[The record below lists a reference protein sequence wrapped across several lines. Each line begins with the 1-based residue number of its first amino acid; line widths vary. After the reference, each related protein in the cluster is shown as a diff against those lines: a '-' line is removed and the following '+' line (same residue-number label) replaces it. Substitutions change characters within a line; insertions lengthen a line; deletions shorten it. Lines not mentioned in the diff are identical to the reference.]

1 MRVLYKERNATEW
14 VEITDYVN
22 LSGSISETFDNFNTT
37 KLELIVS
44 DKGTEIIDVL
54 IGILPK
60 SYSMITEAED
70 DSEITTDNTYI
81 FSTQDTPQARLRGK
95 TDKTSGLYK
104 LELNGI
110 ELIKELEDTNLPNY
124 TITQPKTEFFSP
136 FTIEH
141 TTKFTLGKKYSPP
154 LNQTTP
160 FEVNI
165 SGSATTETINSS
177 NNNGEISYSM
187 SGSRLIAEFSN
198 INETPYSINVKLD
211 FQQSALQGYG
221 MNLFATQ
228 QIGAYA
234 VNESPKWKTGSIMKL
249 NYEIKYYNGNTLI
262 ETKTNTPINMEY
274 AGGDGNK
281 NADFSFQR
289 IRALG
294 SSNTNNTGLVIPQN
308 KNATKAVVEF
318 YYTMNKTYRNYV
330 VPTGLG
336 GGVPAPFFPQTEI
349 DGFNN
354 DSTVK
359 VLFNNITLSA
369 RSTTIMVGLKEP
381 KSTLADFVDKALLDY
396 NFNRREKMAISPEL
410 RAKLTVPAPES
421 EWSGYDMRELIER
434 ACKYVNVIPYTNF
447 DTRTE
452 YAGFNNI
459 VPLYRTTD
467 PFDIPAN
474 DNTEF
479 TLTNDHPSVGQ
490 VVVFTK
496 DESLDSAINIGTY
509 PFAPDEAETY
519 VVARVICEKLNT
531 QSQLEIE
538 LYYRWENEDYPKTK
552 IYAYREDY
560 ESTIVSFLGQ
570 KPNGAFELRA
580 KHNYGGLENG
590 YVISVIYSYNID
602 LMDQTINAPLFD
614 KPFNQLTRNE
624 RKQQLDAWYLSD
636 GIPFLATPTRPNLID
651 FVRQDTYDNVLG
663 DTTEWNDTEGYE
675 ESREE
680 TEFYDT
686 VISSSKNLVSSTDI
700 THERILIG
708 ASSVEMAQMT
718 DSNMGFI
725 ASNDIYYM
733 VNGYLYAPSLNIK
746 ITSDGVDKNINTNMG
761 KANWWDI
768 SNRLLDKDIYDALP
782 NVNYSSADGR
792 RSGELSQGNTIY
804 YESGSNVI
812 GGLGHQAPGVPKYKL
827 FTSGLTKQTEYAVIE
842 MLVCL
847 AVENEMLENPNAS
860 TITATNPNVVF
871 TNTAIKNMQLYI
883 KFVALQHELT
893 TKFIS
898 GNEERK
904 GLGYQKRLNVS
915 DRVMAYDET
924 EKTLLNEVNSKGNKK
939 IYLTKTYAN
948 MSDSLPSGARISR
961 GKYTITS
968 KRLSLRN
975 GAVECE
981 YTLDEGYIIQNTKVG
996 LSVQYD
1002 KYNVPY
1008 EYVNREIQI
1017 DNHIVFN
1024 NEPTDEYKLDPQ
1036 SANIGFIE
1044 KLFNGGFDGFVYAQ
1058 LDSVFTQL
1066 ETPVSVSSLMRLT
1079 KLEGNKTL
1087 IYTGK
1092 FIDNYSAG
1100 NQRWVGSYNNENDIL
1115 ITQPFKYGNY
1125 RGQVDEIKNV
1135 KIGYSR
1141 GNDYRLE
1148 AIDSVYD
1155 VWDYPLDQ
1163 FPSGNPYSYSLNET
1177 LSVNLDTLY
1186 YTSDEVHLINKDGR
1200 EALLLNYHSFLES
1213 DKPSEI
1219 QWYSFK
1225 RVSKIGRLPSDIEL
1239 TDNLTMEKINT
1250 SLQVFNNAI
1259 VKDVVFLSHNSYK
1272 FSVEVSG
1279 LTPSDFEGY
1288 SVAFINDDN
1297 EMELCGVVKNADM
1310 TYVAPK
1316 LTINLYVSATR
1327 YGKK

>member
-44 DKGTEIIDVL
+44 DKETEIIDVL

-60 SYSMITEAED
+60 SYIMITETED

-221 MNLFATQ
+221 MQLFATQ

-336 GGVPAPFFPQTEI
+336 GGVQAPFFPQTEI

-447 DTRTE
+447 NFRNDYRALVNYIDKTYTAEAMGDFRNHADTSIAPSKAYPNGNTAGKWRVYNISSGLMTQINTKGLNINNNKLKYIRTRV
-452 YAGFNNI
+452 Y
-459 VPLYRTTD
+459 
-467 PFDIPAN
+467 PAN
-474 DNTEF
+474 YATDITEIYLLF
-479 TLTNDHPSVGQ
+479 KGEAQTNKLRLDFGYYSSGRELAFITTEPLTSDIYLISNNSSTADAY
-490 VVVFTK
+490 VFDSIEVYDAQLLV
-496 DESLDSAINIGTY
+496 DENPESD
-509 PFAPDEAETY
+509 
-519 VVARVICEKLNT
+519 
-531 QSQLEIE
+531 
-538 LYYRWENEDYPKTK
+538 YYN
-552 IYAYREDY
+552 
-560 ESTIVSFLGQ
+560 
-570 KPNGAFELRA
+570 
-580 KHNYGGLENG
+580 
-590 YVISVIYSYNID
+590 
-602 LMDQTINAPLFD
+602 
-614 KPFNQLTRNE
+614 KPFNDLTNAQ
-624 RKQQLDAWYLSD
+624 KLTQMNLWFNNGVPY
-636 GIPFLATPTRPNLID
+636 IATPTRPNLID

-733 VNGYLYAPSLNIK
+733 ANGYLYAPSLNIK

-812 GGLGHQAPGVPKYKL
+812 GGLGHQAPGVPNYKL
-827 FTSGLTKQTEYAVIE
+827 FTGGLTKQTEYAVIE

-860 TITATNPNVVF
+860 TITAANPNVVF

-883 KFVALQHELT
+883 KFVALQNELT

-981 YTLDEGYIIQNTKVG
+981 YTLDEGYIIQNTKAG

-1036 SANIGFIE
+1036 SANIGFIN

-1135 KIGYSR
+1135 KIGYSS

-1148 AIDSVYD
+1148 AIDSAYN

-1163 FPSGNPYSYSLNET
+1163 FPSGNPYSYSLDET

-1239 TDNLTMEKINT
+1239 TDNLTMEKINA

-1259 VKDVVFLSHNSYK
+1259 VKAVVFLSHNSYK